1 MLKKLRNYT
10 KSEFVVNASKL
21 MTGTVISQVIPIA
34 AAPILS
40 RIYEPADYG
49 ILGLYM
55 SVTGLISMFGTLQ
68 YSSAIVVASNEEE
81 VRSIINL
88 CLRLLAIFAGVTL
101 IAVLVLHNFIGTWLK
116 SEPLKYWLLA
126 APFSIVL
133 NGLSG
138 IFGSYAIRTKQF
150 ALVSRNRVA
159 STIGS
164 TAVSL
169 TVGYLTHNPIG
180 LFAGLW
186 TNQFING
193 ILLSVSALRKTGESW
208 KAILKSTYAE
218 VKMKYINF
226 PKFSLPSDF
235 INNFT
240 NQIPVFMLNA
250 YGSPAAVGNFNMSNR
265 ILGMPIT
272 FISSAFGEVF
282 RQKAAEDYNRTG
294 SCRDVFIKTF
304 KTLSFLSV
312 LPFAVLAI
320 LGPQIFSFVLGAKWI
335 EAGKFAQIMS
345 IMYFFRFTVS
355 PLTYIY
361 YIANKQK
368 EDFYLH
374 FLFLLISFVS
384 FYVGFKVSGSVFI
397 SILIYAILYSFIY
410 LIYLLRSY
418 KYSKGINIDVV

>member
-10 KSEFVVNASKL
+10 KSEFVVNAGKL
-21 MTGTVISQVIPIA
+21 MTGTVISQAIPIA
-34 AAPILS
+34 AAPLLS

-116 SEPLKYWLLA
+116 SEQLKYWLLA

-169 TVGYLTHNPIG
+169 TVGYLTHNPVG

-193 ILLSVSALRKTGESW
+193 LLLSISALSKTGESW
-208 KAILKSTYAE
+208 KAILKSKFDE
-218 VKMKYINF
+218 VKLKYINF

-240 NQIPVFMLNA
+240 YQIPVFMLNTF
-250 YGSPAAVGNFNMSNR
+250 GSPMAVGNYNMSNR
-265 ILGMPIT
+265 ILGLPIT
-272 FISSAFGEVF
+272 FISGAFGEVF
-282 RQKAAEDYNRTG
+282 KQKASEDYSKFGNCSKIFVETYKALNL
-294 SCRDVFIKTF
+294 I
-304 KTLSFLSV
+304 LV
-312 LPFAVLAI
+312 LPFFI
-320 LGPQIFSFVLGAKWI
+320 LILFGPQIFSFVLGKKW
-335 EAGKFAQIMS
+335 EGAGEISQIMAVLF
-345 IMYFFRFTVS
+345 FFRFTIS
-355 PLTYIY
+355 PLTYVY

-374 FLFLLISFVS
+374 LLFLIVS
-384 FYVGFKVSGSVFI
+384 SLAFYFGFKSTHSI
-397 SILIYAILYSFIY
+397 YKSILIYSILNSAIYVTY
-410 LIYLLRSY
+410 LIRSY
-418 KYSKGINIDVV
+418 KFSKSNI